1 MKSKLTTE
9 QKLEMVKVLVNHDL
23 KQLVYK
29 PHCERCKIARKM
41 GTVLYCV
48 CMKRATSGG

>member
-9 QKLEMVKVLVNHDL
+9 QKLEMAKVLINHDL

-29 PHCERCKIARKM
+29 PHCKDCAIARKM
-41 GTVLYCV
+41 GTVIYHS
-48 CMKRATSGG
+48 CMKRSTAG